1 MITRFLNLQSND
13 NIPQMTSNE
22 IIRQANRFG
31 LLKSNLIK
39 WTEYRQKRNATSQT
53 YDENVANEVIAII
66 PEFKTEAEFLLSK
79 LKEQNI

>member
-1 MITRFLNLQSND
+1 MITRFLNLQSIV
-13 NIPQMTSNE
+13 NIPQMTFNE

>member
-13 NIPQMTSNE
+13 NIPQMTFNE

-66 PEFKTEAEFLLSK
+66 LEFKTEAEFLLSK